1 MEVKK
6 FVFCVLFFTHA
17 INSAEEDN
25 SDNKKFSF
33 STVEED
39 ILINKN
45 DWNTSK
51 WGDLYFL
58 FPHLNFINIILKCI
72 AKSFSFRG
80 ELEKGWVKI
89 FNFIVSGVMEYK
101 YMFHKY
107 CGINVRLNLN
117 NLESFEGQ
125 DISFL
130 SLETSLEWI
139 YGRKGKH
146 IFSGSF
152 SPLGFAI
159 VQKENGSCADD
170 CGKKGWTWGFVLL
183 KYEYDRRFYLNFG
196 RVKTMWYMLKDI
208 SEKDFWETIGYNL
221 LSIEFGLNIIGVND
235 WRKKEKKI
243 LKYNQ
248 YKNITKRN
256 FIINFIKKFIF

>member
-1 MEVKK
+1 MTIKK
-6 FVFCVLFFTHA
+6 LTFCILCSASAANLATDEDLNDEKSS
-17 INSAEEDN
+17 NSG
-25 SDNKKFSF
+25 
-33 STVEED
+33 VEENV
-39 ILINKN
+39 LINKN
-45 DWNTSK
+45 NWNTSK
-51 WGDLYFL
+51 WGDIYFL

-72 AKSFSFRG
+72 EKSFSFRG
-80 ELEKGWVKI
+80 ELKKDWVKI
-89 FNFIVSGVMEYK
+89 FNFIVSGVIEYK

-117 NLESFEGQ
+117 NLESFKGQ

-159 VQKENGSCADD
+159 FQKGNGSCAYD

-196 RVKTMWYMLKDI
+196 RVKAMWYNLNDI
-208 SEKDFWETIGYNL
+208 CKMDFWRSIGYNL

-235 WRKKEKKI
+235 WRKKRK
-243 LKYNQ
+243 
-248 YKNITKRN
+248 KNIV
-256 FIINFIKKFIF
+256 